1 MKALVLGCG
10 LIGSTIALDL
20 SRDFDVTVMDPSV
33 KSLDWIRKRAGV
45 KAIQASAANFGV
57 LDEAAASAD
66 ITCVALPCAFE
77 GPVMRRLIETGQ
89 DFCSPSGYLNG
100 EGLDDLARKHG
111 VTAVFDMGVAPG
123 MSNYLVARGAA
134 SLDELD
140 EGKIYVGGIPDKLD
154 PPFNYRTVFCLADTL
169 TEYVFPAHHVE
180 NGRKVAAE
188 ALSGLEHVEF
198 PGLGTLEAF
207 FTDGLRSG
215 ADNIRGRVVF
225 EKTLRYP
232 GYAEQMKL
240 LRHMGLFDAEPVEV
254 DGVKVSP
261 RAVASALLG
270 PLWRLAPEKGE
281 ADLTVMRVIAKGP
294 NGGDTVTYTW
304 ELFDRLDETTGIH
317 SMART
322 TAFPCAITARAIV
335 GGMVTKKGFVAPEML
350 ADNEPFYDYLMSGL
364 KERGVQFSETVCVE
378 RGRRE

>member
-20 SRDFDVTVMDPSV
+20 SSDFDVTVMDPSERSLEWIRSRAKV
-33 KSLDWIRKRAGV
+33 QAIQKSAMDFSSLDA
-45 KAIQASAANFGV
+45 AANN
-57 LDEAAASAD
+57 AD
-66 ITCVALPCAFE
+66 IICEALPSALE
-77 GPVMRRLIETGQ
+77 GPVQRRLIETGHN
-89 DFCSPSGYLNG
+89 FCSPSGYLNA
-100 EGLDDLARKHG
+100 EGLDDLAKKQG

-123 MSNYLVARGAA
+123 MSNYLCARGA
-134 SLDELD
+134 SLLDELD

-198 PGLGTLEAF
+198 PGVGTLEAF

-215 ADNIRGRVVF
+215 ADNIKGRVVF

-240 LRHMGLFDAEPVEV
+240 LRHMGLFDAEPIEV
-254 DGVKVSP
+254 GGAKVSP
-261 RAVASALLG
+261 RAVARALLG
-270 PLWRLAPEKGE
+270 PLWTLAPEKGE

-294 NGGDTVTYTW
+294 KGGDTVTYTW
-304 ELFDRLDETTGIH
+304 ELFDRLDEKTGIH

-322 TAFPCAITARAIV
+322 TAFPCTITARAIAM
-335 GGMVTKKGFVAPEML
+335 GMVTRKGFVAPEML
-350 ADNEPFYDYLMSGL
+350 ADNEPFYEFLMSEL
-364 KERGVQFSETVCVE
+364 KKRGVRFSEAVLVQK
-378 RGRRE
+378 G